1 MNTRFLETIREI
13 CGMQKFHSLY
23 LGRTE
28 NEAILSS
35 SKNLTFWMTL
45 QKPNKKGISIFFT
58 RISNII
64 LFAVVI
70 NGP

>member
-1 MNTRFLETIREI
+1 MNTRFLETIRDI

-35 SKNLTFWMTL
+35 SKNLTFWMTV
-45 QKPNKKGISIFFT
+45 QKSNKKGMSISFIRIF
-58 RISNII
+58 NIA

-70 NGP
+70 SGQ